1 MMPNDDDILH
11 LETPKESP
19 GQDPADNGGQPGN
32 ARDAQN
38 ARTVQGGAK
47 KSAAKKPITKK
58 VHWIVLGVLVLV
70 GIALFLVK
78 FLIDSMVSTVMH
90 HGPAVTK
97 QKPLGYAA
105 TAKANADSGIQSI
118 LQQQLTVAPAASA
131 HPPISGLAPS
141 RPVQPSINAG
151 IPGVHDRAFD
161 ANPHGKYDAIQV
173 KKAQIAASKLVA
185 IQGEK
190 PGTTAVAA
198 SSASQNPYSPS
209 AIEARIAALKAQ
221 ERSTYNQSS
230 DHNMGITGLE
240 NLQNAALASASGKN
254 APSASPSSRQSQ
266 WFSKNSGSA
275 GYGAITS
282 TLPRLHHVA
291 LYPGSMISAV
301 TVTRISSQTPGQIIA
316 QVTRTVYNDA
326 GVVAIPSGSRLVGRY
341 DGDISG
347 GQSRVLMSFT
357 RVIFPNGEEVAL
369 QGMNS
374 TGLRGANGVTGNVH
388 THFWTNLGA
397 SLLVAMITDGVD
409 SIPNPNSQTSG
420 NTYIGGGSNPAQ
432 AGAQV
437 MQNQANNLLAPY
449 ENLQP
454 TITVPAGTSIRIMV
468 NKTVLL
474 LEKGQ

>member
-1 MMPNDDDILH
+1 MPNDDDILH
-11 LETPKESP
+11 LDTPKESP
-19 GQDPADNGGQPGN
+19 GQDPEDTGGQPGN

-38 ARTVQGGAK
+38 ARTVQGGVK

-58 VHWIVLGVLVLV
+58 VHWIVLGVLVLA

-78 FLIDSMVSTVMH
+78 FMIDSMVSTVMH

-97 QKPLGYAA
+97 QKPLSYAA
-105 TAKANADSGIQSI
+105 HAKANADSGIQSI

-141 RPVQPSINAG
+141 HPVQPSINAG

-161 ANPHGKYDAIQV
+161 ANPQGKYDAIQV

-190 PGTTAVAA
+190 TGTATPAPV
-198 SSASQNPYSPS
+198 STNPDSPS
-209 AIEARIAALKAQ
+209 AIEARIAALKA
-221 ERSTYNQSS
+221 EDRAAYNQSS
-230 DHNMGITGLE
+230 DNNMGLNSLE
-240 NLQNAALASASGKN
+240 SLQNAALASGKH
-254 APSASPSSRQSQ
+254 APSAGHSSQQSQ

-301 TVTRISSQTPGQIIA
+301 TVTRVSSQTPGQIIA

-326 GVVAIPSGSRLVGRY
+326 GVVAIPSGSRLIGRY

-357 RVIFPNGEEVAL
+357 RVIFPSGEEVAL